1 MRNNYIVI
9 TGWMITDLN
18 LNGSS
23 LLTFALIYGFSQ
35 DGNSEFTGS
44 INYVCKWLNCS
55 RPTAMKALKELCEM
69 DLIVKSELV
78 VNGVT
83 FNRYKISLEGVKKL
97 YTGSKETLQGGSK
110 ETLPNNTTLY
120 NTNNNIDIVIPKS
133 ELELTFDSYLEM
145 RKQIKKPATPY
156 AINLIKKKLVQMTQN
171 NESEMCDILNQSI
184 VNSWAGIYP
193 IKNNFAKKDRPTMR
207 TTNEVFDN
215 VIERIRNGEDTTV
228 KIIGL

>member
-9 TGWMITDLN
+9 QGWMITDLN

-156 AINLIKKKLVQMTQN
+156 AVNLIKKKLVQMTQN

-193 IKNNFAKKDRPTMR
+193 IKNTFVKKEKPTMR

>member
-9 TGWMITDLN
+9 QGWMITDLN

-83 FNRYKISLEGVKKL
+83 FNRYKISLERVKKL

-120 NTNNNIDIVIPKS
+120 NTNNNIDILIPKS

-145 RKQIKKPATPY
+145 RKQIKKPATPH
-156 AINLIKKKLVQMTQN
+156 AVNLIKKKLVQMTHN
-171 NESEMCDILNQSI
+171 NESEMCDLLNQSI
-184 VNSWAGIYP
+184 VNSWADIYP
-193 IKNNFAKKDRPTMR
+193 IKNTFVKKEKPTMR

>member
-9 TGWMITDLN
+9 QGWMITDLN

-97 YTGSKETLQGGSK
+97 YTGSKETLQGGSQ

-145 RKQIKKPATPY
+145 RKQIKKPTTPY
-156 AINLIKKKLVQMTQN
+156 AVNLIKKKLVQMTQN

-193 IKNNFAKKDRPTMR
+193 IKNTFVKKEKPTMR

>member
-9 TGWMITDLN
+9 QGWMITDLN

-23 LLTFALIYGFSQ
+23 LLTFALIYGFLQ

-97 YTGSKETLQGGSK
+97 YTGSKETLQVGSK

-120 NTNNNIDIVIPKS
+120 NTNNNIDILIPKS

-156 AINLIKKKLVQMTQN
+156 AIELIKKKLVQMTQN
-171 NESEMCDILNQSI
+171 NESEMCELLNQSI

>member
-1 MRNNYIVI
+1 
-9 TGWMITDLN
+9 MITDLN

-193 IKNNFAKKDRPTMR
+193 IKNTFVKKEKPTMR

>member
-9 TGWMITDLN
+9 QGWMITDLN

-156 AINLIKKKLVQMTQN
+156 AVNLIKKKLVQMTQN

-193 IKNNFAKKDRPTMR
+193 IKNTFVKKEKPTMR

-215 VIERIRNGEDTTV
+215 VLERIKNGEDTTV

>member
-9 TGWMITDLN
+9 QGWMITDLN

-110 ETLPNNTTLY
+110 EILPNNTTLY

-145 RKQIKKPATPY
+145 RKQIKKPTTPY
-156 AINLIKKKLVQMTQN
+156 AVNLIKKKLVQMTQN

-193 IKNNFAKKDRPTMR
+193 IKNTFVKKEKPTMR